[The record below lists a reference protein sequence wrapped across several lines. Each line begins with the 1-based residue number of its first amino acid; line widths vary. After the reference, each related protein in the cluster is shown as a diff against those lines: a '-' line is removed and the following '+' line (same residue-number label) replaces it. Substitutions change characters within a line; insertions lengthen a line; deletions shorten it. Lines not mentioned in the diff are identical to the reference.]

1 MNVLQIITAQLIAL
15 VSLATASGV
24 LLHDTQIDK
33 AVIASIQAQALGTT
47 EVNIGGHAKVRSS
60 SNSHPHP
67 EHTSVRK
74 DGSDTTATLPKG
86 RDRRKL
92 LQKRQVKGFH
102 GNNFCLPLVG
112 EWV

>member
-1 MNVLQIITAQLIAL
+1 MNILQIITTQLIAL

-33 AVIASIQAQALGTT
+33 AVTASIQTQALGAA
-47 EVNIGGHAKVRSS
+47 EVSIEHHTKVRSG

-67 EHTSVRK
+67 EYTSVRK
-74 DGSDTTATLPKG
+74 DGSDTTAALPKG

-102 GNNFCLPLVG
+102 GSNFCLPLVG